1 MSVMR
6 LDLRPYTPQISLQ
19 ERDRRWQAVRKEM
32 EAQGLDCLVV
42 WGNTLSQGLGMINV
56 RYLTQIGS

>member
-6 LDLRPYTPQISLQ
+6 LDLRPYTPQVSLQ

-32 EAQGLDCLVV
+32 EARDSTV
-42 WGNTLSQGLGMINV
+42 WWSGGTPSPRGWE
-56 RYLTQIGS
+56 